1 MYPKSTIMSVN
12 PNSNPYGRIPKSL
25 IFTHK
30 RNSKPQ
36 QHQLHTPLLS
46 QLQRKRGWFFEK
58 KTMGH
63 AKFSNG
69 SHSKYFAA
77 QIGSLSLFTTIVA
90 FSLSFSILSP
100 VSILLFGFFTVNTNF
115 KSNDYMWVRTFWRG
129 WRGEILLKDKYYLIT
144 CSLAR
149 LYVAYLW
156 FGNQHFAH
164 MLSSPLPSVTISS
177 LSLLKK

>member
-1 MYPKSTIMSVN
+1 MQNFLMALTPNILPLKSA
-12 PNSNPYGRIPKSL
+12 L
-25 IFTHK
+25 
-30 RNSKPQ
+30 
-36 QHQLHTPLLS
+36 
-46 QLQRKRGWFFEK
+46 
-58 KTMGH
+58 
-63 AKFSNG
+63 
-69 SHSKYFAA
+69 
-77 QIGSLSLFTTIVA
+77 SLSLSLQIRHFTTVVA
-90 FSLSFSILSP
+90 FSLSLFLSSHQFLSFCL
-100 VSILLFGFFTVNTNF
+100 VFFTVNTNF

-149 LYVAYLW
+149 LYVAYPW